1 LIAAN
6 AEIGVAR
13 AELFPRITLTG
24 VLGLE
29 SRSLSDLLTSRAG
42 LFAAGGGLTAPIFN
56 AGRLRAGVRVAES
69 VQRELVIGY
78 ERAIYEALRDVSDAL
93 TEYRKTTEQRTAQQA
108 LVESLREAVRLSMQ
122 RYQGGIDSYLPVL
135 DSQRSLFDSEL
146 GLVTL
151 QQRELGSI
159 VELYRALGG
168 GWSETP

>member
-1 LIAAN
+1 
-6 AEIGVAR
+6 
-13 AELFPRITLTG
+13 
-24 VLGLE
+24 
-29 SRSLSDLLTSRAG
+29 
-42 LFAAGGGLTAPIFN
+42 
-56 AGRLRAGVRVAES
+56 

-93 TEYRKTTEQRTAQQA
+93 TEYHKTTEQRTAQQA

-168 GWSETP
+168 GWTETPSP